1 MEKGDLIPTWDIAF
15 GPCSRLFE
23 LGAAIEPIF
32 GFAPPLPF
40 CNILT
45 DSLLKVNILACLAEP
60 VGQACPLPDQGLMAD
75 F

>member
-1 MEKGDLIPTWDIAF
+1 MEKCHLIAAWDVAP
-15 GPCSRLFE
+15 GPGSRFFE
-23 LGAAIEPIF
+23 LRTAIEPIF

-40 CNILT
+40 CNILAQN
-45 DSLLKVNILACLAEP
+45 LLEVDVFACLAEP